1 MNVKVEQFQAENP
14 NPVLCVGNDGTV
26 LYSNEAG
33 EPLLREWGV
42 GVGEKLPSNIRDFV
56 QRVISRNNPEK
67 MEVKV
72 GKIVYLVAFHPLP
85 EKECVNIY
93 GFDISDQKELEEKL
107 RESEEKYRNIAE
119 TANEGIC
126 IIDDETRVTYANKR
140 LIDMLG
146 YTLEEGI
153 GRPIWDFTSE
163 ECKAI
168 FKRNIKKRRQ
178 GINEIYEIKLM
189 CKDGSPLWAL
199 ISAKSLFDKDGK
211 FIGSISMLTDITK
224 RKQAEEALANIEI
237 ARKKEI
243 HHRIK
248 NNLQVISS
256 LLDLQAEKF
265 NNREC
270 VKDSEI
276 LEAFRESQ
284 DRVIS
289 MALIHEE
296 LYKGGGFDT
305 LDFSSYIKELAK
317 NLFLTYRI
325 GNADTKLSID
335 LEENIFFNMDT
346 AVPLGIIINELVS
359 NSLKYAFADRDDGII
374 QIKLFREKSRESKG
388 NGAGN
393 NNEGLKGT
401 TFILKVSDNGI
412 GIPES
417 FDLKNPDSLGI
428 QLVTILVD
436 QLEGELELKRDSGT
450 EFTIRFTVIAI

>member
-1 MNVKVEQFQAENP
+1 MKAKMGQFSAENP
-14 NPVLCVGNDGTV
+14 NPVICVENDGTV

-33 EPLLREWGV
+33 EPLLHEWDV
-42 GVGEKLPSNIRDFV
+42 RVGEKLPSNVGDFV
-56 QRVISRNNPEK
+56 QRVISRNSPEK
-67 MEVKV
+67 IEVKM
-72 GKIVYLVAFHPLP
+72 GKRVYLVAFHPLP
-85 EKECVNIY
+85 EKECANIY

-107 RESEEKYRNIAE
+107 RDSEEKYRNIAE

-126 IIDDETRVTYANKR
+126 IIDDEARVTYANKR
-140 LIDMLG
+140 LADMLG

-153 GRPIWDFTSE
+153 GRPIWDFTCE
-163 ECKAI
+163 ECKPV
-168 FKRNIKKRRQ
+168 FKRNIEKRRQ
-178 GINEIYEIKLM
+178 GINEIYEIKLT

-224 RKQAEEALANIEI
+224 RKEAEEALANIET

-265 NNREC
+265 NNRKDI
-270 VKDSEI
+270 KDSEV
-276 LEAFRESQ
+276 LKAFKESQ

-305 LDFSSYIKELAK
+305 LDFSSYIEELAK

-325 GNADTKLSID
+325 GNVDARLSMD
-335 LEENIFFNMDT
+335 LEENVFFNMDT
-346 AVPLGIIINELVS
+346 AVPLGIIINERVS
-359 NSLKYAFADRDDGII
+359 NSLKYAFIDIDDGII
-374 QIKLFREKSRESKG
+374 QIKLCREESREIRD
-388 NGAGN
+388 NRAGN
-393 NNEGLKGT
+393 NDESLKST
-401 TFILKVSDNGI
+401 SFILEVSDNGI

-417 FDLKNPDSLGI
+417 FDLENPDSLGV
-428 QLVTILVD
+428 QLVTALVD
-436 QLEGELELKRDSGT
+436 QLEGELELKRDNGT
-450 EFTIRFTVIAI
+450 EFTIRFTYQL